1 MAMCFLLFAIS
12 PFSGG
17 KGDDWWRLHIL
28 HLEKIGLDMLT
39 QRMSFLLLFA
49 LLIADSVS
57 TKDLV
62 LAIFSPPSWVVIASG
77 MVQDVT
83 GTVNHNLTHEPSE
96 QRSIGKQSEVKT
108 HTTERKRGTEM
119 AQSNSRDLYH
129 SHAEVPLL
137 FRSIDCLK
145 SKMSPIHNSVGNGC
159 GLMVFVGYLWNFTTS
174 FGQHFG
180 YWFQTRKVDRPRF
193 ANLHIFG
200 RLAASRFSRFGCL
213 APVPLAHRIP
223 IQNPGASPQHMLP
236 QTWASGIMWKDS
248 SSATTISGDRFDS
261 TLKGA

>member
-1 MAMCFLLFAIS
+1 MNLLNNAAS
-12 PFSGG
+12 ESNPKS
-17 KGDDWWRLHIL
+17 KPTPLS
-28 HLEKIGLDMLT
+28 EK
-39 QRMSFLLLFA
+39 
-49 LLIADSVS
+49 
-57 TKDLV
+57 
-62 LAIFSPPSWVVIASG
+62 
-77 MVQDVT
+77 
-83 GTVNHNLTHEPSE
+83 E
-96 QRSIGKQSEVKT
+96 
-108 HTTERKRGTEM
+108 

-129 SHAEVPLL
+129 SHYAEVPCFSGPL
-137 FRSIDCLK
+137 IVWKALK

-180 YWFQTRKVDRPRF
+180 YWFQTRNVDRPRF

-223 IQNPGASPQHMLP
+223 IQNPGANPQHMLP

-261 TLKGA
+261 TSKGA